1 MYCVK
6 CGKQIAADSI
16 FCRHCGQMLND
27 NSSNPEVKQDAEAE
41 SIKKGKN
48 KAKNNHKN
56 RFAESWKK
64 KSKLF
69 KLSLMF
75 SVFSIAQLVIT
86 IFLLVELHGIHE
98 IMDDNE
104 QQISCIKS
112 NVIRMNNDVIRMTNH
127 VSSIESIVR
136 SIESDVSDI
145 NSRQQYGYSSYW

>member
-1 MYCVK
+1 MKKIEKMYCVK

-48 KAKNNHKN
+48 KAKNKHKN

-86 IFLLVELHGIHE
+86 IFLLVELYGIHE
-98 IMDDNE
+98 KVYNMDNNVSQLSEDVTK
-104 QQISCIKS
+104 IK
-112 NVIRMNNDVIRMTNH
+112 
-127 VSSIESIVR
+127 
-136 SIESDVSDI
+136 
-145 NSRQQYGYSSYW
+145 RQGYRIW